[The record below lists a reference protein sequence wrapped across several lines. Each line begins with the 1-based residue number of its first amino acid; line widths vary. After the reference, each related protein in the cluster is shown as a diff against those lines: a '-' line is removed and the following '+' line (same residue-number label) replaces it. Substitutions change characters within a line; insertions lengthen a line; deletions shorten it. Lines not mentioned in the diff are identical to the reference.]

1 MNNQCVTY
9 KIHLQCLH
17 MISRKNNSSAFTL
30 NLLLASAC
38 LAIFSVLF
46 TVYILAEKR
55 IDSANELR
63 HQSFLLANELR
74 QSSDDLTRAV
84 RTYVASGDP
93 IYKKYYSEIIDMR
106 NGKLP
111 RKPYYDIAY
120 WDNTPINKPS
130 KLGSGEA
137 IPLMELMRKAGF
149 SEKELAK
156 LAEAKSKSDKLTDI
170 EFAAMA
176 LFETSKHAGDKQ
188 HIEALRILHDD
199 TYNQAKADIVKPISD
214 SYRMMEQRTSNLVK
228 SNERLA
234 LNTRY
239 AVILVGFILLFLL
252 WRTYQSM
259 RSSLGASLNE
269 VQLQIKRIGSGD
281 FKDTIPVNKGMENSV
296 MSLSFQ
302 SACG

>member
-1 MNNQCVTY
+1 
-9 KIHLQCLH
+9 

-30 NLLLASAC
+30 NLLLASIC

-84 RTYVASGDP
+84 RTYVASSDP
-93 IYKKYYSEIIDMR
+93 IYKQYYSEIIDIR

-111 RKPYYDIAY
+111 RKPYYHIAY
-120 WDNTPINKPS
+120 WDNTQNNQPLN
-130 KLGSGEA
+130 LGAGQA
-137 IPLMELMRKAGF
+137 VPLMELIHKAGF

-156 LAEAKSKSDKLTDI
+156 LAEAKEKSDKLTTI

-176 LFETSKHAGDKQ
+176 LFETSKHAGDEA
-188 HIEALRILHDD
+188 HLAALRILHDD
-199 TYNQAKADIVKPISD
+199 IYNQAKAEIMRPISD
-214 SYRMMEQRTSNLVK
+214 CYRMMEERTSDLIK
-228 SNERLA
+228 SHERLA
-234 LNTRY
+234 LNIRY
-239 AVILVGFILLFLL
+239 TVILVGFILIFLL

-259 RSSLGASLNE
+259 RSSLGAPLEE
-269 VQLQIKRIGSGD
+269 VQSQIARIGSIAT
-281 FKDTIPVNKGMENSV
+281 KLLSAAKIL
-296 MSLSFQ
+296 LSFITL
-302 SACG
+302 SAVMQ